1 MALYVPADTVWPPNG
16 TGMPNRCAGNAE
28 DTVMYVSSTA
38 NTTMMT
44 LLK

>member
-1 MALYVPADTVWPPNG
+1 MALYVPADTVWPLN
-16 TGMPNRCAGNAE
+16 
-28 DTVMYVSSTA
+28 STKGISGSADEMVRYANKKA

>member
-1 MALYVPADTVWPPNG
+1 MALYVPADTDWPPNG
-16 TGMPNRCAGNAE
+16 KKEGSAE
-28 DTVMYVSSTA
+28 EMVMYVSRTA